1 MRRKFISA
9 AHLVISIFLGLL
21 IACPAHAQ
29 KASDED
35 VQRIKASPFVKYARY
50 YAPYAIQAAAA
61 YLAIDDLDRYRFKQD
76 DDGVGADVNF
86 VVGNI
91 FEPKAAPFGQAA
103 LKGWQY
109 QFGSDRPLT
118 CVVPT
123 DAACQA
129 AFKNRGWEF
138 GSGPAF
144 QVWAR
149 KRSPAVDHTAC
160 SEVNLVFRGT
170 VGLSTGDWLSNAN
183 RFYSPY
189 DDYYQQLRR
198 NIDGI
203 LGVIQGLDCYR
214 VARRKPQIVS
224 TGHSLGGGLAQF
236 VALAHD
242 PNGPKIVKVFAFD
255 PSPVTGAHLLAKTI
269 RTANSQ
275 QLVIDRIYQ
284 EGEILAWPR
293 WAVQEYPSASST
305 CGPFVRTVKVD
316 AVPGSGLLNLHG
328 IRPLAVKTV
337 ELSYDGDRLKTYQV
351 PPSPVDCRLRY
362 EPPGEDGDVLVSMA
376 DGQQPTRYASTHV
389 RARTTVAV
397 SPDALPPGWRTRLD
411 GSTARLVSMR
421 SHQKL
426 KLGSSKVRRQRVAHL

>member
-1 MRRKFISA
+1 MRRQFIST
-9 AHLVISIFLGLL
+9 LCLIFSTLLLL
-21 IACPAHAQ
+21 ITAPANAQ
-29 KASDED
+29 KASDEN
-35 VQRIKASPFVKYARY
+35 VQLIKASPFVQYARY

-61 YLAIDDLDRYRFKQD
+61 YIAIEELDRYKFKQD
-76 DDGVGADVNF
+76 TDGVGADVNF
-86 VVGNI
+86 VVRNV
-91 FEPKAAPFGQAA
+91 FDEKAAPFGQAA
-103 LKGWQY
+103 LRGWQY
-109 QFGSDRPLT
+109 QFGSDKPLT
-118 CVVPT
+118 CLVPT
-123 DAACQA
+123 DACKA
-129 AFKNRGWEF
+129 AYENRGWEF

-149 KRSPAVDHTAC
+149 KRTPAVDHTAC

-170 VGLSTGDWLSNAN
+170 VGLSTGDWLSNAD

-203 LGVIQGLDCYR
+203 LSMIQDLDCYR
-214 VARRKPQIVS
+214 AARKRPPQIVS

-242 PNGPKIVKVFAFD
+242 PRGPKIVKVFAFD
-255 PSPVTGAHLLAKTI
+255 PSPVTGAHLVAKDV

-284 EGEILAWPR
+284 EGEVLAWPR

-328 IRPLAVKTV
+328 IKPLAVKTV
-337 ELSYDGDRLKTYQV
+337 ELSYDGDHLKTYQV
-351 PPSPVDCRLRY
+351 PVSPADCRLKY
-362 EPPGEDGDVLVSMA
+362 ESPGENGDMLVSMA
-376 DGQQPTRYASTHV
+376 DGQQPTRYATAAV
-389 RARTTVAV
+389 RAASTVA
-397 SPDALPPGWRTRLD
+397 ARPGTRQARARLD
-411 GSTARLVSMR
+411 GSQVRLMSIR
-421 SHQKL
+421 SRQML
-426 KLGSSKVRRQRVAHL
+426 KLGSSKARKDRVAHL